1 MHHDFDRQALK
12 KAFGGFPSGV
22 TVVTTCR
29 GETPVGFTVSSF
41 TSVSLTPP
49 LLLFC
54 IDKGSDNIDTYRDAD
69 HFAVNVLAHD
79 HANLSNRF
87 ATDMENRFDGVDWEM
102 SALGNP
108 LISGAVSQFDCTT
121 HDIVD
126 AGDHLII
133 IGLVVALDSND
144 TASLGY
150 YRGRYL
156 ELNA

>member
-1 MHHDFDRQALK
+1 M
-12 KAFGGFPSGV
+12 
-22 TVVTTCR
+22 
-29 GETPVGFTVSSF
+29 
-41 TSVSLTPP
+41 
-49 LLLFC
+49 
-54 IDKGSDNIDTYRDAD
+54 
-69 HFAVNVLAHD
+69 LAHD

-144 TASLGY
+144 TTSLGY